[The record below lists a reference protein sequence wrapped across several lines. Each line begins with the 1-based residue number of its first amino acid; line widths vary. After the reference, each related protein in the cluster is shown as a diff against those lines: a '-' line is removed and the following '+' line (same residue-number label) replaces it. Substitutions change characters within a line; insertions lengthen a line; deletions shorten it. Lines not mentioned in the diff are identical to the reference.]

1 MRNSVRLAL
10 AGAMLAL
17 GYGCTLG
24 PSPDAAPALPLPAA
38 GSAQEFRVVLASG
51 TDAKAGRL
59 IVVAAPVA
67 SVRVADPLPHPPAL
81 NPGAPS
87 FVAAQ
92 EISLVGPVQD
102 VRIDADM
109 LAFPRAFSH
118 IEPGEYWVQAR
129 LDVNHNA
136 AYRFLD
142 PDNDFVSTPVKM
154 MLPSRDSV
162 RLTLKREQDVVRA
175 GSPPSAAAAAAPRT
189 AGASPDAEADASIKP
204 IDFPSPSLTAFWGK
218 PTRIRGIVLLPP
230 GYDATRDTYPTVY
243 RTEGFGGS
251 LNSLAAQARR
261 HYQLMKAEET
271 PPMIRV
277 FLDHSSPWGTHEF
290 ADSVNNGPWGKALT
304 EELIPSLESRYRMD
318 KEPTGRFTTGHSSGG
333 WFAIWQQVRYPNVF
347 GGTWA
352 RAPDPVD
359 FRSFTGINIYGRDAN
374 AYARPD
380 GSAQYLVRDASG
392 KEVTP
397 FKDYAQREN
406 VLGDFG
412 GQIDSFDWVFSPRG
426 ADGRPQPL
434 FNRTTGKVDPEVAR
448 YWRDNYDISAIIRRD
463 WEKLKPQLDGKIH
476 VIMGTMDTFHLDESA
491 KLLDLE
497 LQVLGADADFYWME
511 GRTHGNLDRIEA
523 DPNGLEKKIAWEM
536 WAVARPDSPRK
547 PKPATPTPAA
557 SAAPAE

>member
-1 MRNSVRLAL
+1 M
-10 AGAMLAL
+10 
-17 GYGCTLG
+17 
-24 PSPDAAPALPLPAA
+24 
-38 GSAQEFRVVLASG
+38 
-51 TDAKAGRL
+51 
-59 IVVAAPVA
+59 
-67 SVRVADPLPHPPAL
+67 
-81 NPGAPS
+81 
-87 FVAAQ
+87 
-92 EISLVGPVQD
+92 
-102 VRIDADM
+102 
-109 LAFPRAFSH
+109 
-118 IEPGEYWVQAR
+118 
-129 LDVNHNA
+129 
-136 AYRFLD
+136 
-142 PDNDFVSTPVKM
+142 
-154 MLPSRDSV
+154 
-162 RLTLKREQDVVRA
+162 
-175 GSPPSAAAAAAPRT
+175 
-189 AGASPDAEADASIKP
+189 
-204 IDFPSPSLTAFWGK
+204 
-218 PTRIRGIVLLPP
+218 RIRGVVLLPP
-230 GYDATRDTYPTVY
+230 GYDGTRDTYPTVY

-251 LNSLAAQARR
+251 LASLTAQARR

-304 EELIPSLESRYRMD
+304 EELIPWLEGRYRMD
-318 KEPTGRFTTGHSSGG
+318 KEASGRFTTGHSSGG

-374 AYARPD
+374 AYTRPD

-406 VLGDFG
+406 VLGDYG

-426 ADGRPQPL
+426 PDGRPQPL
-434 FNRTTGKVDPEVAR
+434 FDRATGKVDPEVAR
-448 YWRDNYDISAIIRRD
+448 YWRENYDITAIIRRD
-463 WEKLKPQLDGKIH
+463 WEKLKPALDGKIH
-476 VIMGTMDTFHLDESA
+476 LIMGTMDTFHLDESA

-511 GRTHGNLDRIEA
+511 GRNHGNLDRIED

-547 PKPATPTPAA
+547 PKPATPA
-557 SAAPAE
+557 AAPASAPAE

>member
-1 MRNSVRLAL
+1 
-10 AGAMLAL
+10 
-17 GYGCTLG
+17 
-24 PSPDAAPALPLPAA
+24 
-38 GSAQEFRVVLASG
+38 
-51 TDAKAGRL
+51 
-59 IVVAAPVA
+59 
-67 SVRVADPLPHPPAL
+67 
-81 NPGAPS
+81 
-87 FVAAQ
+87 
-92 EISLVGPVQD
+92 
-102 VRIDADM
+102 
-109 LAFPRAFSH
+109 
-118 IEPGEYWVQAR
+118 
-129 LDVNHNA
+129 
-136 AYRFLD
+136 
-142 PDNDFVSTPVKM
+142 M

-175 GSPPSAAAAAAPRT
+175 GSPPAANPAPRGTAAA
-189 AGASPDAEADASIKP
+189 ASPDAEADASIKP

-218 PTRIRGIVLLPP
+218 PTRVRGIVLLPP
-230 GYDATRDTYPTVY
+230 GYDGTRDTYPTVY

-251 LNSLAAQARR
+251 LNSLTAAARR
-261 HYQLMKAEET
+261 HYNLMKSEET

-304 EELIPSLESRYRMD
+304 EELIPWLEGRYRMD
-318 KEPTGRFTTGHSSGG
+318 KEPSGRFTTGHSSGG

-374 AYARPD
+374 AYTRPD
-380 GSAQYLVRDASG
+380 GAAQYLVRDASG
-392 KEVTP
+392 KEVTS

-406 VLGDFG
+406 VLGDYG

-426 ADGRPQPL
+426 QDGRPQPL
-434 FNRTTGKVDPEVAR
+434 FDRATGKVDPDVAR
-448 YWRDNYDISAIIRRD
+448 YWRENYDITAIIRRD

-476 VIMGTMDTFHLDESA
+476 VIMGTMDTFHLDEA
-491 KLLDLE
+491 ARLLDLE

-511 GRTHGNLDRIEA
+511 GRGHGNLDRIDE

-547 PKPATPTPAA
+547 PKPA
-557 SAAPAE
+557 AAPASAPASAPAE

>member
-1 MRNSVRLAL
+1 MRNTVRLAF
-10 AGAMLAL
+10 AGSMLAL
-17 GYGCTLG
+17 GSSCTLG
-24 PSPDAAPALPLPAA
+24 PSPDESAALPVPAM
-38 GSAQEFRVVLASG
+38 GSAQEFRVMLATG
-51 TDAKAGRL
+51 TEPKTGRL

-67 SVRVADPLPHPPAL
+67 SVRLADPLPHPAGL

-92 EISLVGPVQD
+92 ELSFVGPTQD
-102 VRIDADM
+102 VRVDADM
-109 LAFPRAFSH
+109 LAFPRPFSR

-142 PDNDFVSTPVKM
+142 PDNDYVSTPVKM
-154 MLPSRDSV
+154 TLPSRESV
-162 RLTLKREQDVVRA
+162 RLTLKREQEVVRA
-175 GSPPSAAAAAAPRT
+175 GSAPTAAPAATPR
-189 AGASPDAEADASIKP
+189 AASPDAEADAAIRP
-204 IDFPSPSLTAFWGK
+204 IDVLSPSLTAFWGR

-230 GYDATRDTYPTVY
+230 GYDATRDTYPAVY

-251 LNSLAAQARR
+251 LNSLTAQARR
-261 HYQLMKAEET
+261 HYNLMKTEET

-304 EELIPSLESRYRMD
+304 EELIPHLEGRYRMD
-318 KEPTGRFTTGHSSGG
+318 KEPSGRFTTGHSSGG

-374 AYARPD
+374 AYTRPD
-380 GSAQYLVRDASG
+380 GAAQYLVRDASG
-392 KEVTP
+392 KDTVS

-406 VLGDFG
+406 VLGDYG

-434 FNRTTGKVDPEVAR
+434 FDRATGKVDAEVAR
-448 YWRDNYDISAIIRRD
+448 YWRENYDITAIIRRD
-463 WEKLKPQLDGKIH
+463 WEKLKPLLDGKIR

-497 LQVLGADADFYWME
+497 LQVLGADADFFWME
-511 GRTHGNLDRIEA
+511 GRTHGNLDRIEE

-547 PKPATPTPAA
+547 PKPAAAPAATPAA
-557 SAAPAE
+557 SAPAE